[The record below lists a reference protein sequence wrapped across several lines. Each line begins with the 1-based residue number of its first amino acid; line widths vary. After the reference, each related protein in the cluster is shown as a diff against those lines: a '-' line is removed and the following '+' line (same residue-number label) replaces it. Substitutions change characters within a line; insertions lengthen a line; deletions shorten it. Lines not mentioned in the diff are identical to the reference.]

1 MMMIMMMI
9 FELQWMKKEHSNVS
23 PTEFTSSP
31 SSYNAA
37 KSFVNNVSEATNNQF
52 INTCFMLL
60 STLQRSQFIST
71 ILQQRKHGMM
81 NQELRSFQE
90 KFLTHTCL
98 NASTYNCTCQR
109 CKQQAINYWHNG
121 SKANSFLL
129 CDNKN
134 PELPINKEIILLKF
148 SSQFK

>member
-71 ILQQRKHGMM
+71 ILQ
-81 NQELRSFQE
+81 
-90 KFLTHTCL
+90 
-98 NASTYNCTCQR
+98 
-109 CKQQAINYWHNG
+109 
-121 SKANSFLL
+121 
-129 CDNKN
+129 
-134 PELPINKEIILLKF
+134 
-148 SSQFK
+148 